1 MDTREASTL
10 VFDAISY
17 AVAGDAERAADT
29 ITTLGSQSD
38 DNLMYGACCAIA
50 EAGQLMLRQI
60 YGDQAPKPENG
71 DMWVFEQMKPGA
83 LDDNPP
89 KAFAMRFLIA
99 YCNGDTD
106 TTLALW
112 QAVVH
117 ASDDEYVSSVCAL
130 LVDVAGIT
138 RLAIEQRNT

>member
-17 AVAGDAERAADT
+17 AVTGDAERAADT

-38 DNLMYGACCAIA
+38 ANLMYGACCAIA
-50 EAGQLMLRQI
+50 EAGKLMLQQI
-60 YGDQAPKPENG
+60 YGEQAPRPEHG
-71 DMWVFEQMKPGA
+71 DMWVFEQTKPGA
-83 LDDNPP
+83 LDDDPP

-99 YCNGDTD
+99 YCNGDSD

-112 QAVVH
+112 AASLK
-117 ASDDEYVSSVCAL
+117 ASDEEHVASVCAL

-138 RLAIEQRNT
+138 RLAIEQRKS